1 MQLTSIDSD
10 IPKNLQEIIRFLKE
24 NEIVNI
30 SSLKQQIEEFK
41 KLQILKDN
49 EISKLNDIILSR
61 KNEID
66 KYQKIIEEQKKGTR
80 ESQIEEEYKNE
91 KEKLIGRVNDLEI
104 KIYNLN
110 DEKNTMAKENAK
122 LQSQIDELFQEK
134 EKVNKK
140 INEEKKENNEKT
152 EKSNS
157 KYESLMK

>member
-91 KEKLIGRVNDLEI
+91 KEKLIIILLYLKYISFKWGLGIGDWGLGI
-104 KIYNLN
+104 
-110 DEKNTMAKENAK
+110 
-122 LQSQIDELFQEK
+122 
-134 EKVNKK
+134 
-140 INEEKKENNEKT
+140 EEWGLGLIFKT
-152 EKSNS
+152 K
-157 KYESLMK
+157 